1 MYTYIHIYT
10 YLYIYIYKYIYLYVY
25 THTVMPL
32 LTFSLCLIKNISN
45 TKTAPFEVEG
55 NWELD
60 GFHSKE
66 DGNAYQPNAT
76 KEELYSY

>member
-1 MYTYIHIYT
+1 
-10 YLYIYIYKYIYLYVY
+10 
-25 THTVMPL
+25 MPL